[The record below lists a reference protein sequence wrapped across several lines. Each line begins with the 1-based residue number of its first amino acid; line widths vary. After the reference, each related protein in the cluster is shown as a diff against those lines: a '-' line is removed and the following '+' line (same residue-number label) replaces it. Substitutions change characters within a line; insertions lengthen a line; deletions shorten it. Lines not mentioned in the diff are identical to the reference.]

1 MADEKTSP
9 TGKAAQATDKGEDA
23 ARGMSQAATSAA
35 NTMAN
40 AGARATRDVGQ
51 AASSMA
57 DAGAQATRSMGQ
69 ATQGLAGAGAS
80 ASRTMGEAAAN
91 AMSTGVGDFSKM
103 FDGLRMP
110 AMPDMDLMLGAYRR
124 NLEALSAANR
134 VALEGAQQ
142 IARRNME
149 IMQQT
154 MGEMTDAMRGLTA
167 AESPQDRAGKQAEML
182 KTAYER
188 AVAHMKEL
196 ADLIQRSNG
205 EALDVLNQRF
215 AEAMNEART
224 MVDKSRA

>member
-1 MADEKTSP
+1 MADDKGSP
-9 TGKAAQATDKGEDA
+9 MGKAAQA
-23 ARGMSQAATSAA
+23 AT
-35 NTMAN
+35 NT
-40 AGARATRDVGQ
+40 
-51 AASSMA
+51 ASSMA
-57 DAGAQATRSMGQ
+57 DAGAKATRDVGQAVSNVADAGARATRDMGQ
-69 ATQGLAGAGAS
+69 ATQGLAGAGAN
-80 ASRTMGEAAAN
+80 AGRTMGQAATG
-91 AMSTGVGDFSKM
+91 AMTASAGDFSKM
-103 FDGLRMP
+103 FEGLRMP

-167 AESPQDRAGKQAEML
+167 AESPQDRAGKQADML
-182 KTAYER
+182 KNAYER

-224 MVDKSRA
+224 IADKSRP

>member
-1 MADEKTSP
+1 MADEKSSSI
-9 TGKAAQATDKGEDA
+9 GKAA
-23 ARGMSQAATSAA
+23 RAAT
-35 NTMAN
+35 NT
-40 AGARATRDVGQ
+40 
-51 AASSMA
+51 ASKMA
-57 DAGAQATRSMGQ
+57 DAGAKATRDMGEAVSSAADAGGRAARDMGQ
-69 ATQGLAGAGAS
+69 AAQGLAGAS
-80 ASRTMGEAAAN
+80 ANAGRTMGQAAAS
-91 AMSTGVGDFSKM
+91 AMSSSVGDLPKM

-154 MGEMTDAMRGLTA
+154 MGEMTDAMRGLA
-167 AESPQDRAGKQAEML
+167 AADSPQDRAGKQADML
-182 KTAYER
+182 KAAYER

-224 MVDKSRA
+224 IAEKSRG

>member
-1 MADEKTSP
+1 MANEKTSP
-9 TGKAAQATDKGEDA
+9 TGKAAHATEKSAAEKGADA
-23 ARGMSQAATSAA
+23 ARGMSQAAASAT
-35 NTMAN
+35 NRVTG
-40 AGARATRDVGQ
+40 AGAKATHDVGQ
-51 AASSMA
+51 AASNMA
-57 DAGAQATRSMGQ
+57 DAGAQAARTMGQ
-69 ATQGLAGAGAS
+69 AAAGAMGAS
-80 ASRTMGEAAAN
+80 A
-91 AMSTGVGDFSKM
+91 GDLSKM

-154 MGEMTDAMRGLTA
+154 MGEMTDAMRGLSA
-167 AESPQDRAGKQAEML
+167 AESPQDRASKQAEML
-182 KTAYER
+182 NAAYER
-188 AVAHMKEL
+188 AVGHMKEL

-224 MVDKSRA
+224 MVDKSHAG

>member
-1 MADEKTSP
+1 MADDKGSP
-9 TGKAAQATDKGEDA
+9 MGKAAQA
-23 ARGMSQAATSAA
+23 
-35 NTMAN
+35 
-40 AGARATRDVGQ
+40 
-51 AASSMA
+51 AASTATSMA
-57 DAGAQATRSMGQ
+57 DAGAKATRDMGQ
-69 ATQGLAGAGAS
+69 AVSNAADAGARASRDMGQAARGVASAGAS
-80 ASRTMGEAAAN
+80 AGRTMGQAAAG
-91 AMSTGVGDFSKM
+91 AMSAGAGDFSKM

-154 MGEMTDAMRGLTA
+154 MGEMTDAMRGLASADT
-167 AESPQDRAGKQAEML
+167 PQDRAGKQADML

-215 AEAMNEART
+215 AEAVDEART
-224 MVDKSRA
+224 IADKSRA